1 MTHRYSRLTAYTL
14 TAILITLMLT
24 MQVAP
29 LASVTGSD
37 WTLRRNRLIVH
48 EWGTFTSI
56 AGKSGAA
63 VEWRPLN
70 GSSDL
75 PGFVYNAS
83 GLPDGTGLR
92 HGRCIKCDRPAI
104 VRMETPVI
112 YFYADRETTVSV
124 RVNFVNGQI
133 TEWYPQARMIY
144 VPDKYNLGNP
154 SMIDWGRITVMPGA
168 EENFLTEA
176 KESHYYPARETDAA
190 PIRVCRNKSDNSGD
204 QREKFLFYRGVG
216 TFDLPIAAR
225 LENDRVVVTNT
236 TDMNISKF
244 ILFEN
249 RGGKAGY
256 KIYDLSNGN
265 AAIER
270 PALDQTI
277 DWLALDLVSMLVAEG
292 LYEKEARAMLKTWRD
307 SWFEEGLRIFYIVPR
322 KMTDGILPITIEPAP
337 KELARVLVGRM
348 EVITPEM
355 ERAIQQQVAKLKSAS
370 PDIQSIA
377 RMIIRKHG
385 RFSEPV
391 LKSILE
397 RTTDAKLRSRIEQ
410 IIKTASEASD

>member
-1 MTHRYSRLTAYTL
+1 MV
-14 TAILITLMLT
+14 T

-29 LASVTGSD
+29 QASVTHNDSVAA
-37 WTLRRNRLIVH
+37 RSRLIAH

-56 AGKSGAA
+56 AGKTGAA

-75 PGFVYNAS
+75 PDFVYNAN
-83 GLPDGTGLR
+83 GLRDAAGLR
-92 HGRCIKCDRPAI
+92 HGKRCIKCDTEAI

-124 RVNFVNGQI
+124 RVDFVNGKI
-133 TEWYPQARMIY
+133 TEWYPQARSVY
-144 VPDKYNLGNP
+144 VPDQYNLRNP
-154 SMIDWGRITVMPGA
+154 SMINWGRITVMPGA

-190 PIRVCRNKSDNSGD
+190 PIRVCSNKNDNKAD
-204 QREKFLFYRGVG
+204 QHEKFLFYRGVG
-216 TFDLPIAAR
+216 AFDLPIAAR
-225 LENDRVVVTNT
+225 LEDDKVVVTNT
-236 TDMNISKF
+236 TDENIPKF

-249 RGGKAGY
+249 RGGKVGY
-256 KIYDLSNGN
+256 KIHDLSNGN

-277 DWLALDLVSMLVAEG
+277 DSLAGDLVSLLVAEG
-292 LYEKEARAMLKTWRD
+292 LYEKEAHAMIKTWRD

-322 KMTDGILPITIEPAP
+322 KMIDGILPLTIEPKP
-337 KELARVLVGRM
+337 KKLARVLVGRM
-348 EVITPEM
+348 EVITLEM
-355 ERAIQQQVAKLKSAS
+355 ERAIQQQVAKLESAS
-370 PDIQSIA
+370 SDIQSIA
-377 RMIIRKHG
+377 RTIIRKHG

-397 RTTDAKLRSRIEQ
+397 KTTDTKLRWRIKQ
-410 IIKTASEASD
+410 IMKTASEASD